1 MGKLLMDD
9 QPLVV
14 SPRLAQA
21 LGSLDQAVIL
31 QQLHYWLKKS
41 KNFHD
46 GRPWVYNS
54 MEAWMKQFPWIK
66 SRTTLTKHFNRL
78 KKLGLVV
85 TSNYNKAGFD
95 KTTWYSIDYRQL
107 QLFSD
112 EFEKS
117 LSTAEN
123 DCEQSIDQKLY
134 NECTEVE
141 QRIDQKLNNGLTRNC
156 TTNTRDY
163 PEINQETTTD
173 TAGQA
178 KSLPEEMREEKEKIP
193 YKKILDYL
201 NQKTGKHYRS
211 NAKTNR
217 DLIKA
222 RWNEGFRFDDFEKVI
237 DNMVAEWKGTGIT
250 FSSGELAEKYL
261 RPETLFSGK
270 FDRYLNETVKNAAN
284 NVPDE
289 YQGLFDQQS
298 EYNIET
304 GDLPF

>member
-95 KTTWYSIDYRQL
+95 KTTWYSIDYRKL

-134 NECTEVE
+134 NECTETK
-141 QRIDQKLNNGLTRNC
+141 QRIDQKLNNWLTRNC

-163 PEINQETTTD
+163 TEINQETTTD

-193 YKKILDYL
+193 YKQILDYL
-201 NQKTGKHYRS
+201 NQKTGKHYR
-211 NAKTNR
+211 NVKTNR
-217 DLIKA
+217 DLIRA
-222 RWNEGFRFDDFEKVI
+222 RWNDGFRFDDFKTVI
-237 DNMVAEWKGTGIT
+237 DNKVAEWLGTGVT
-250 FSSGELAEKYL
+250 FSGGQLAENYL
-261 RPETLFSGK
+261 QPSTLFSGK
-270 FDRYLNETVKNAAN
+270 FDRYLNQTVNNAAN
-284 NVPDE
+284 DVPDE
-289 YQGLFDQQS
+289 YKGLFDQQP
-298 EYNIET
+298 EHNGET
-304 GDLPF
+304 GDFPF

>member
-66 SRTTLTKHFNRL
+66 SRTTLTKHFNKL
-78 KKLGLVV
+78 KKIGLVV

-95 KTTWYSIDYRQL
+95 KTTWYSIDYRKL

-123 DCEQSIDQKLY
+123 DCEQSIDQNLY

-163 PEINQETTTD
+163 PEINQETTTENN
-173 TAGQA
+173 
-178 KSLPEEMREEKEKIP
+178 KSDSTSDKNIPFKEIIEYLNEKTDNSYKPSAEGHKKLIRARWKEKNT
-193 YKKILDYL
+193 L
-201 NQKTGKHYRS
+201 
-211 NAKTNR
+211 
-217 DLIKA
+217 
-222 RWNEGFRFDDFEKVI
+222 DDFKMVI
-237 DNMVAEWKGTGIT
+237 DYKASEWMGNKMEG
-250 FSSGELAEKYL
+250 YL
-261 RPETLFSGK
+261 RPKTLFAAGN
-270 FDRYLNETVKNAAN
+270 FDNYLSEAKKKLKRDGQDNSLFAN
-284 NVPDE
+284 QWHPQND
-289 YQGLFDQQS
+289 D
-298 EYNIET
+298 
-304 GDLPF
+304 DLPF

>member
-1 MGKLLMDD
+1 MASLLLDER
-9 QPLVV
+9 PLVV
-14 SPRLAQA
+14 SPKLAQA

-31 QQLHYWLKKS
+31 QQLHYWIKKS

-46 GRPWVYNS
+46 GRAWVYNS

-95 KTTWYSIDYRQL
+95 KTIWYSIDYRKL

-123 DCEQSIDQKLY
+123 DSEQSIDQNMY
-134 NECTEVE
+134 NECSEVE

-163 PEINQETTTD
+163 TEINQETTTENNMSGTKPD
-173 TAGQA
+173 E
-178 KSLPEEMREEKEKIP
+178 SIPFKEI
-193 YKKILDYL
+193 IEYL
-201 NQKTGKHYRS
+201 NEKTGSHYKDVAGNQKMIR
-211 NAKTNR
+211 
-217 DLIKA
+217 A
-222 RWNEGFRFDDFEKVI
+222 RWNEGYRLDDFKRVI
-237 DNMVAEWKGTGIT
+237 DNKTDAWLSVVAKDGREMSQ
-250 FSSGELAEKYL
+250 FL
-261 RPETLFSGK
+261 RPSTLFGSK
-270 FDRYLNETVKNAAN
+270 FDQYLNEKHERVEPENSLFAN
-284 NVPDE
+284 QWHPKSD
-289 YQGLFDQQS
+289 D
-298 EYNIET
+298 
-304 GDLPF
+304 DLPF

>member
-95 KTTWYSIDYRQL
+95 KTTWYSIDYRKL

-123 DCEQSIDQKLY
+123 DREQSIDQKLY

-173 TAGQA
+173 TAELA
-178 KSLPEEMREEKEKIP
+178 KSQPEEKEKIP

-217 DLIKA
+217 NLIKA
-222 RWNEGFRFDDFEKVI
+222 RWNDGFRFDDFKKVI
-237 DNMVAEWKGTGIT
+237 DNKVAEWLGTGFT

-270 FDRYLNETVKNAAN
+270 FDRYLNETVNNAAN

-289 YQGLFDQQS
+289 YQGLFDQQP
-298 EYNIET
+298 EYNAET
-304 GDLPF
+304 GDFPF

>member
-95 KTTWYSIDYRQL
+95 KTTWYSIDYRKL

-173 TAGQA
+173 TVGQA
-178 KSLPEEMREEKEKIP
+178 KSLPEEIREEKEKIP

-211 NAKTNR
+211 NAKANR
-217 DLIKA
+217 DLIRA
-222 RWNEGFRFDDFEKVI
+222 RWNEGFRFDDFKKVI
-237 DNMVAEWKGTGIT
+237 DNMVAEWKGTGVT

-270 FDRYLNETVKNAAN
+270 FDRYLNETVNNAAN
-284 NVPDE
+284 NTPDE
-289 YQGLFDQQS
+289 YQNLFDQQWTP
-298 EYNIET
+298 END
-304 GDLPF
+304 DLPF